1 VSLNIDNRSGTNIAI
16 SSENANNDDQVYT
29 CVPGIIRNTPE
40 GVVVEPL
47 ELYSKRS
54 SENRPRLI
62 LGRDGNVRVE
72 MDAGPRNE
80 YK

>member
-1 VSLNIDNRSGTNIAI
+1 
-16 SSENANNDDQVYT
+16 VYS
-29 CVPGIIRNTPE
+29 CVPGIIRNTPA

-54 SENRPRLI
+54 SENRPKLE
-62 LGRDGNVRVE
+62 LQPDGNVTVA
-72 MDAGPRNE
+72 MDRGPRNE